1 MVSGKPQVA
10 VDKETAHLFAGHIV
24 IIRQPAAGRIVY
36 AVIHKSCKKI
46 QLKAPDILAL
56 FLVQDHQTLSAASAD
71 RNPVGSFFIMYFEM
85 SPDDIRFHNRLLYFK
100 SN

>member
-10 VDKETAHLFAGHIV
+10 VDKEAAHLFAGHVV
-24 IIRQPAAGRIVY
+24 IIRQSAGSRIVY
-36 AVIHKSCKKI
+36 TVIHKSRKKI
-46 QLKAPDILAL
+46 QLQAPDVLTL
-56 FLVQDHQTLSAASAD
+56 FLVQDHQGLPAAPAD
-71 RNPVGSFFIMYFEM
+71 RDPVGSFFIMYFEM